1 MESGNEILT
10 IKEVCDLLAD
20 PPDHGLQADQEGQ
33 DFQLPKRLWLAIPK
47 GPDNALDGW
56 KVHQRP
62 SVRKVIERV
71 PSPSF
76 RRW

>member
-33 DFQLPKRLWLAIPK
+33 DFQLPNR
-47 GPDNALDGW
+47 PDW
-56 KVHQRP
+56 R
-62 SVRKVIERV
+62 
-71 PSPSF
+71 F
-76 RRW
+76 RRDWIMRWMAEKSISALQ